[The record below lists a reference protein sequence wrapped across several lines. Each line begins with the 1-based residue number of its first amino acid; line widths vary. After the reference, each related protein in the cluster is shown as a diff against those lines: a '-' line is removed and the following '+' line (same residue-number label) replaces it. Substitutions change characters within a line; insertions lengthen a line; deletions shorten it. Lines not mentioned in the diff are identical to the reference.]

1 MNTPSIETLL
11 EFAQDAAWQAGRV
24 TLGYF
29 QSGIT
34 AERKADNTPVT
45 VADKAAEQKLREL
58 IGRYWPDHNIVGE
71 EFGNTHTGSR
81 YTWIIDP
88 IDGTKSFMSGVP
100 IYSNLLALTD
110 GEKALIGV
118 ANFPAL
124 NEMVYAVRGRGSW
137 WNGRRAHTT
146 TINNLADARLLTSDL
161 NTFAQYGYSEAWQK
175 LVDATWIQRTWGDSY
190 GYILVATGRA
200 EVMVDPVMALWDTGP
215 LGVILEEAGGTFTN
229 WKGQATIHAGESIA
243 TNGVLL
249 DQLLQV
255 IQS

>member
-1 MNTPSIETLL
+1 MKQLPIETVV
-11 EFAQDAAWQAGRV
+11 EFAQEAAWQAGRV

-58 IGRYWPDHNIVGE
+58 ITRYWPDHNVVGE
-71 EFGNTHTGSR
+71 EFGNTDTGSP

-110 GEKALIGV
+110 GEKALVGV

-124 NEMVYAVRGRGSW
+124 NEMVHAVRGGGTW
-137 WNGRRAHTT
+137 WNGRRVHTT
-146 TINNLADARLLTSDL
+146 TVDKLTDARLLTSDL
-161 NTFAQYGYSEAWQK
+161 NTFGQYGYTAAWQR

-215 LGVILEEAGGTFTN
+215 LGVILEEAGGTFTD
-229 WKGQATIHAGESIA
+229 WKGSPTIHAGESIA
-243 TNGVLL
+243 TNGVLFE
-249 DQLLQV
+249 QV
-255 IQS
+255 MAVVRG

>member
-1 MNTPSIETLL
+1 MSTLSIDTLL

-71 EFGNTHTGSR
+71 EFGNTHTGSP

-110 GEKALIGV
+110 GDKALIGV

-124 NEMVYAVRGRGSW
+124 NEMVYAVRGRGTW

-146 TINNLADARLLTSDL
+146 PVNTLADARLLTSDL

-249 DQLLQV
+249 DQVLQV
-255 IQS
+255 IQN